1 MNYKEIKMPKYPN
14 IKVKL
19 VGLDGNAFFIIGR
32 CVMAMKKG
40 GLPKSEQDEFYKQ
53 ATSGSY
59 NDLLATCIQWFDI
72 Y

>member
-1 MNYKEIKMPKYPN
+1 MPKYPN

-19 VGLDGNAFFIIGR
+19 VGCDGNAFAILGCCFA
-32 CVMAMKKG
+32 AMKKS

-53 ATSGSY
+53 ATSSDY
-59 NDLLATCIQWFDI
+59 NNLLATCVQWFNI